1 MIHAIFVVCL
11 ELILAWLVL
20 FIHHLM
26 AVFQYSGRLFI
37 RCVLFARNIECVNKI
52 CFFCSVN
59 KNGESKTGTW
69 RRKRERERANQRH
82 SRTWKKNQFFVQR
95 FFRLNVCDAF
105 VFTKSKQEQ
114 VKCGGCCHFHLH
126 RWKCVYQNEI
136 CKRLAFLVLFLFHH
150 SLILA
155 IALVVVLS

>member
-59 KNGESKTGTW
+59 KNGEIETGTW
-69 RRKRERERANQRH
+69 RRKRERANQRH
-82 SRTWKKNQFFVQR
+82 SRTWKKINFSCNVFVGLMCVMLSYSQSQSKNKSNAEAVAISTYIDG
-95 FFRLNVCDAF
+95 NVY
-105 VFTKSKQEQ
+105 TKTKYA
-114 VKCGGCCHFHLH
+114 
-126 RWKCVYQNEI
+126 RD
-136 CKRLAFLVLFLFHH
+136 
-150 SLILA
+150 
-155 IALVVVLS
+155 